1 MTIWAIADL
10 HLSFGVPNKKMD
22 IFGPRWVDHPEKVK
36 RHWLEKVTADDLV
49 LIAGDISWAKRPQDA
64 IPDLNWIHEL
74 PGTKVMIRGNHDYWW
89 ESLKKLNEIT
99 PPSIHVI
106 QNNAF
111 DWNDVSIAGCR
122 MWDTSEYNFDESV
135 EYYEAPK
142 SLVTRPFVETD
153 WQEAEKIFEREL
165 LRLEMSLKCLNP
177 KARLRVVMTHYPP
190 IGPDLK
196 PSRIS
201 KLLAQHKVDY
211 CIFGHLH
218 SVKENSLPFGTADGV
233 KYIFT
238 ACDYLDCNPVKVE

>member
-22 IFGPRWVDHPEKVK
+22 IFGPRWVNHPEKVK
-36 RHWLEKVTADDLV
+36 QHWLEKVTADDLV

-111 DWNDVSIAGCR
+111 DWNDVSVAGCR
-122 MWDTSEYNFDESV
+122 MWDTSEYNFDEKV
-135 EYYEAPK
+135 EYYEVPK
-142 SLVTRPFVETD
+142 GLVTRPFVETD

-201 KLLAQHKVDY
+201 KLLAQYKVDY